1 MSDTHTL
8 FLRQVNAP
16 LKIRSRT
23 LGELWLVPD
32 HYDIST
38 LDAPTYTHD
47 ECRLIIALDLH
58 ISELK
63 ALHLAKKHFT
73 GDLILAADT
82 ESLRQLYRRWLAAYR
97 EEERLLQEG
106 EGGDEERFLKLARR
120 LSLLEKKAAEL
131 EEDE

>member
-8 FLRQVNAP
+8 FLRRVNAP

-32 HYDIST
+32 QCDLST

-82 ESLRQLYRRWLAAYR
+82 ESLRQLYHRWLAAYR

-106 EGGDEERFLKLARR
+106 EGGDEERF
-120 LSLLEKKAAEL
+120 
-131 EEDE
+131 